1 MKTSSCKII
10 DEVVAKLDRFD
21 GKVTYPQQIIQYDR
35 KHTEIMFMVESTTN
49 RNGEALFA
57 LCIPKKHD
65 FPVEFFACSDMIK
78 TGYRRCD
85 DDRALKSC
93 LLSMFR
99 REFVRMAVG
108 RVAEIDTPASLFGRK
123 SETDSE

>member
-10 DEVVAKLDRFD
+10 DEVVARLDRFN
-21 GKVTYPQQIIQYDR
+21 GKVSYPQQIIQYDK

-57 LCIPKKHD
+57 IAIPKKHD
-65 FPVEFFACSDMIK
+65 FPVEFFACSEMIK
-78 TGYRRCD
+78 SGYRRCD

-99 REFVRMAVG
+99 RDFVKMAVG
-108 RVAEIDTPASLFGRK
+108 RVAEIETPTSLFGPK
-123 SETDSE
+123 NEKD